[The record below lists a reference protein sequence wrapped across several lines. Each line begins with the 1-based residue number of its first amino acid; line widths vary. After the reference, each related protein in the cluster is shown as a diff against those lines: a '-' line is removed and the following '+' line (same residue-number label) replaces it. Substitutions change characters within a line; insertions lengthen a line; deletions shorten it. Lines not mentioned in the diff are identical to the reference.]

1 MRWSTV
7 VLGILAASG
16 VAAEASALSLG
27 SLQQAP
33 LAEPAAAPP
42 VPPGAANLILPP
54 HLMGGLP
61 APPGWPSDAQ
71 GLPTLQDLAGASPI
85 YTAPPPRR
93 PRVRRP

>member
-7 VLGILAASG
+7 VIGILAASG

-33 LAEPAAAPP
+33 LAEPAPAPP
-42 VPPGAANLILPP
+42 VPPGAANLILP
-54 HLMGGLP
+54 
-61 APPGWPSDAQ
+61 APPGWTPDAQ

-93 PRVRRP
+93 PRARRP